1 MPNPLLNNA
10 SASPIDTS
18 LTNADTA
25 SNNISIREED
35 SALANAAFPTAIS
48 KILPT
53 SIPVSLMTPPKIPP
67 TLPLLSSTLSA
78 TASLPTT
85 ATTASAWADVTA
97 NLAPTPVNSV
107 QPQLFNPSVQTVSPI
122 TAPITGTSTTMTA
135 NTANPNPNFAPSIPS
150 APPKTVTCS
159 TSASTAAPAAVP
171 ASAATPTTIT
181 KTTMLPTTLST
192 SNTATTAL
200 APPGTKSSAA
210 ISEDDYFKKTERKGD
225 SVGVKRSDVESNGT
239 DGIDSSDGPEDTLGG
254 RNSDTKSSDSKPP
267 PSKKPRKK
275 YVITKH
281 RENWTEEEHRLF
293 VDALKKYGRS
303 WKQIESH
310 VRTKNV
316 IQIRSHAQKYFL
328 KVQKNNTGE
337 HIPPPR
343 PKRKQHGVIQPSPLG
358 IPATLAIPPE
368 ISQHHGFGSTA
379 AAAAAAAAAAGQ
391 GPLAISLAPSLH
403 LSHPHAMAL
412 ALAQHPPH
420 PLAAAA
426 AAAQVAALPPHIY
439 SLHALGLHSSG
450 HPQTHPQNSHL
461 HTQHHTNPY
470 FGFRPAF
477 APVRQIPAPATSTPQ
492 PSRPTAKTISP
503 RLVDPKDVSQLP
515 PHLQAMQHAHHAVA
529 AQRVVAAQQ
538 AAAAAAAVA
547 AATAARQH
555 AAQHQVVQQ
564 HQMSQPLVQSQPSS
578 STEKPE
584 GHVIVTKEYEAPISS
599 TTPTDTVMTDVEECN
614 THKTDLGQPSALK
627 SDSSFREKKGKT
639 KDSNPVQAN
648 KQSGLQSAQASSSIL
663 QRPTVTKPS
672 FETTSSLRK
681 DLDVQLD
688 RIAATK
694 DGDMST
700 EIVERKTND
709 LAADSENTLPSL
721 NSKARRHI
729 SRSVHD
735 EARTIHDVVTNAEPR
750 DVSTDNVNPN
760 SSMTES
766 GACAKDEVG
775 LFDDFEDGLD
785 IGETATDNNRVGAD
799 EHTSSLDST
808 NSLHNDT
815 NRFGSNANGASPNFT
830 RIYGFFATLFDPMK
844 TSSVLNVLQL
854 SDFSPLDWEII
865 KLLLHN
871 LEANV
876 VSRTFRQQVV
886 DTYTQQRLEQ
896 RQLQM
901 QQLQMQVQ
909 HPVQNNGME

>member
-1 MPNPLLNNA
+1 
-10 SASPIDTS
+10 
-18 LTNADTA
+18 
-25 SNNISIREED
+25 
-35 SALANAAFPTAIS
+35 
-48 KILPT
+48 
-53 SIPVSLMTPPKIPP
+53 MTPPEIPP
-67 TLPLLSSTLSA
+67 TFPLLSSTLST
-78 TASLPTT
+78 TASLPAT
-85 ATTASAWADVTA
+85 ATTASRWADVA
-97 NLAPTPVNSV
+97 AKFAPAPVNSV
-107 QPQLFNPSVQTVSPI
+107 QPQLLSSAVQTVSPI
-122 TAPITGTSTTMTA
+122 TAPITSTSTTMMA
-135 NTANPNPNFAPSIPS
+135 NTANPSPNFAPSISSSPLN
-150 APPKTVTCS
+150 TVTCS
-159 TSASTAAPAAVP
+159 TSTLTATPAIAPVSTATPAA
-171 ASAATPTTIT
+171 IT
-181 KTTMLPTTLST
+181 KTTMLPTTLSV
-192 SNTATTAL
+192 SNTAKTAL
-200 APPGTKSSAA
+200 ASLGTKTNAG
-210 ISEDDYFKKTERKGD
+210 ISEDDYFKKAEDTGD
-225 SVGVKRSDVESNGT
+225 GVGVKRSDVECNGT
-239 DGIDSSDGPEDTLGG
+239 DGIDGSDGPEDTLGG
-254 RNSDTKSSDSKPP
+254 RNSDTRSSDSKPP

-343 PKRKQHGVIQPSPLG
+343 PKRKQHGIIQPPPLG
-358 IPATLAIPPE
+358 IPATLAIPPG
-368 ISQHHGFGSTA
+368 ISQHHGLGSTA
-379 AAAAAAAAAAGQ
+379 AAVAGQ
-391 GPLAISLAPSLH
+391 GPLAIPLAPSLH

-450 HPQTHPQNSHL
+450 HPHTHPQSSHL

-503 RLVDPKDVSQLP
+503 RLVDPKDVPHLP

-529 AQRVVAAQQ
+529 AQRAVAAQQ

-547 AATAARQH
+547 AATAAQQH

-564 HQMSQPLVQSQPSS
+564 NQMSQPLVLGQPSS
-578 STEKPE
+578 STGKPE
-584 GHVIVTKEYEAPISS
+584 VRATVAKEFEEPISS
-599 TTPTDTVMTDVEECN
+599 TTPTDTVMADVEERN
-614 THKTDLGQPSALK
+614 TRKTGLGH
-627 SDSSFREKKGKT
+627 SSVLRSVTSSKEKMGKT
-639 KDSNPVQAN
+639 EDSNPAQAN
-648 KQSGLQSAQASSSIL
+648 KQSGLQSAEASSSIR
-663 QRPTVTKPS
+663 QRPTVDKPS
-672 FETTSSLRK
+672 SQTTSSIGK
-681 DLDVQLD
+681 NVDTQLD
-688 RIAATK
+688 RIGTK
-694 DGDMST
+694 DDETPMEIFEQST
-700 EIVERKTND
+700 NRP
-709 LAADSENTLPSL
+709 AADSENTVPSL
-721 NSKARRHI
+721 NPKARRHI
-729 SRSVHD
+729 SRPVHN
-735 EARTIHDVVTNAEPR
+735 EPRMIHNVVTNAESC
-750 DVSTDNVNPN
+750 DASTDNVKPN
-760 SSMTES
+760 SSVTDP
-766 GACAKDEVG
+766 GVCAKDEVG

-785 IGETATDNNRVGAD
+785 MGETAADNNGIGGG

-808 NSLHNDT
+808 NSLHNGT
-815 NRFGSNANGASPNFT
+815 NRFGASAYGASPNFT